1 MGFEEHRLLKIDE
14 VTRMCAISRS
24 ALYEMIS
31 RGEFPASVRV
41 GVRAVAWRQT
51 DVLDWI

>member
-14 VTRMCAISRS
+14 VTRMCAIPRS
-24 ALYEMIS
+24 ALYDLIS
-31 RGEFPASVRV
+31 HGQFPAPVRV

>member
-24 ALYEMIS
+24 ALYDLIS
-31 RGEFPASVRV
+31 RGEFPAPVRV
-41 GVRAVAWRQT
+41 GVRAVAWRQAE
-51 DVLDWI
+51 VLEWI